1 MVLSINTMK
10 FGRSTTGLP
19 GGGKLD
25 FGQAFY
31 GFSPGFLLVGNGEG
45 VNSGDLAGPGLGGFG
60 FQFFGLFPG

>member
-1 MVLSINTMK
+1 MIFLRPTA
-10 FGRSTTGLP
+10 GLP

-45 VNSGDLAGPGLGGFG
+45 VNSGDLAGPGRGGFG
-60 FQFFGLFPG
+60 FQFSGLFLGW